1 MRECEVVKPALA
13 ASRALQVID
22 FMSVHPGQSMSMTEI
37 SRALKI
43 NPAST
48 LAVLASLTESGY
60 VVRHPAHKTYT
71 LGPALV
77 AVGHSAMI
85 QNPSLE
91 AAREE
96 LRLISKEIQA
106 QCAASV
112 LTGDVMV
119 AVVTEG
125 TAQRAGT
132 WTRVG
137 ERVPF
142 AAPYGAPFAAFGNEG
157 LRRTWMERKS
167 GTPASAARVAGLHDA
182 LAEVRERG
190 YAVWRESETRE
201 ALARALW
208 SLSDNPSDKSLRLEV
223 DRLLDELSD
232 GFVATNM
239 SPNEAVDIA
248 IVSVPVF
255 SSMGGVSM
263 VLTAFGFANLLGG
276 EAISEV
282 GARLRACAETIAARA
297 SALST
302 TASAEDRS

>member
-1 MRECEVVKPALA
+1 MQKYEVVKPALA

-22 FMSVHPGQSMSMTEI
+22 FMSVHPGQAMSKTEI

-48 LAVLASLTESGY
+48 LAVMASLTECGY

-112 LTGDVMV
+112 LMGDVMV

-142 AAPYGAPFAAFGNEG
+142 AAPYGAPFAALGMKGCVELG
-157 LRRTWMERKS
+157 WSERAEHQPVPPESSDCKTRS
-167 GTPASAARVAGLHDA
+167 PRFENGATPYGEKARKRDPRGT
-182 LAEVRERG
+182 
-190 YAVWRESETRE
+190 
-201 ALARALW
+201 
-208 SLSDNPSDKSLRLEV
+208 
-223 DRLLDELSD
+223 
-232 GFVATNM
+232 
-239 SPNEAVDIA
+239 
-248 IVSVPVF
+248 
-255 SSMGGVSM
+255 
-263 VLTAFGFANLLGG
+263 
-276 EAISEV
+276 
-282 GARLRACAETIAARA
+282 GARFVVAFR
-297 SALST
+297 
-302 TASAEDRS
+302 